1 MLSDYGNMDVM
12 LGGRS
17 SNSIERELDS
27 LIDVPEGQRDFQS
40 FPNRENSSQENE
52 IRDIDSRN
60 EPVRES
66 RLIESINTLSSEV
79 NARMSR
85 EMEAMMDLMQ
95 SQITRAISSAISER
109 IIPEIQ
115 NMVEN
120 LPLGQNGVGP
130 DTSLNEDRVRSAWEN
145 TNTRLTKKDSRS
157 ACDLRE
163 HSDVSPYTKQHLK
176 KSACGLLTI
185 NFYYRIETELLCWKY
200 EKRHLDK
207 TTREKNGYKTLI
219 LSLHWILWTMINVD
233 SSLFVKRQQQQQKL
247 SAKTEVET
255 NN

>member
-1 MLSDYGNMDVM
+1 MPSTRRQKAKSRKSRELDMLSDYGNMDVM
-12 LGGRS
+12 LGGIS

-27 LIDVPEGQRDFQS
+27 LINVPEGQRDFQS

-66 RLIESINTLSSEV
+66 RLIESIITLSGEM

-109 IIPEIQ
+109 VIPEIQ

-120 LPLGQNGVGP
+120 LPLGQHGVEPG
-130 DTSLNEDRVRSAWEN
+130 TSLNEDGIRSAWGN
-145 TNTRLTKKDSRS
+145 TNIGLTKKDSRS

-163 HSDVSPYTKQHLK
+163 HSDVSPY
-176 KSACGLLTI
+176 I
-185 NFYYRIETELLCWKY
+185 FI
-200 EKRHLDK
+200 
-207 TTREKNGYKTLI
+207 
-219 LSLHWILWTMINVD
+219 
-233 SSLFVKRQQQQQKL
+233 
-247 SAKTEVET
+247 
-255 NN
+255 